1 MKSVSHFH
9 DGGRYHIE
17 TNLLICGANQWTGF
31 YMITASVMKGLNKI
45 QQGGVDV
52 LKALKALYAKGSFS
66 RDCILMIDGMY
77 LEKYAQYQSGEYVG
91 VSQERNL
98 FKGIVAFIVVGSNSL
113 YLVV

>member
-1 MKSVSHFH
+1 
-9 DGGRYHIE
+9 
-17 TNLLICGANQWTGF
+17 
-31 YMITASVMKGLNKI
+31 MKGLNKI

-66 RDCILMIDGMY
+66 
-77 LEKYAQYQSGEYVG
+77 EKYAQYQSGEYVG
-91 VSQERNL
+91 VSEERNL